1 MKKYTFTLIELLVV
15 IAIIAI
21 LTGMILPALN
31 SSRQRAT
38 DISCKSLLKQYGIA
52 TSMYADDHNNYLLDC
67 RNYLNSNSQFL
78 SYFGNTILSKNVARC
93 PGDASTDSLN
103 RLKLFKIDSRRI
115 C

>member
-1 MKKYTFTLIELLVV
+1 MKFKYTLIELLIV

-21 LTGMILPALN
+21 LCALILPSLQK
-31 SSRQRAT
+31 SRGRAIDT
-38 DISCKSLLKQYGIA
+38 SCKSLLKQYGIA

-78 SYFGNTILSKNVARC
+78 SYFGNTVLSKNVARC